1 MAVLILSKIEIVI
14 FLKIKKGFLNFYSVI
29 ICVGKILISRAD
41 MKEKTLLMEET
52 FLSPYATKSKDSV
65 WRLKDEDPCPMRTD
79 FQRDRDRIIHCKS
92 FRRLKN
98 KTQVFFSPE
107 GDHYRTR
114 LTHTLTVSQIAR
126 SIARALSL
134 NEDLTEAIAL
144 GHDLGHTPFG
154 HSGERILNKLN
165 PNGFKHNIQ
174 SGRVVDFLENDGKG
188 LNLTREV
195 VDGIINHK
203 SDSHPKTLEGKAVSI
218 ADRIAYINHDI
229 DDAIAGGFLTIDAI
243 PKDLIDTLGKRSSER
258 INTMVFSIYKESE
271 GKNQVAMTKEIAE
284 ATASLRQF
292 LFDNVYNADTF
303 KREETKADR
312 LISSLYEYYK
322 TVPTDLPEFYFS
334 EIEKDGIDTAI
345 CDYISSMS
353 DTFVV
358 KEFTK
363 LFIPDKW
370 EL

>member
-1 MAVLILSKIEIVI
+1 
-14 FLKIKKGFLNFYSVI
+14 
-29 ICVGKILISRAD
+29 
-41 MKEKTLLMEET
+41 MKEKTLLIEEK
-52 FLSPYATKSKDSV
+52 FLSPFATKSKDTEGRARV
-65 WRLKDEDPCPMRTD
+65 ETPCPMRTD

-114 LTHTLTVSQIAR
+114 LTHTLTVSQVAR
-126 SIARALSL
+126 AIARALSL

-165 PNGFKHNIQ
+165 AKNGGFEHNIQ
-174 SGRVVDFLENDGKG
+174 SGRVVEYLENNGLG

-203 SDSHPKTLEGKAVSI
+203 LKTIPKTLEGKAVSI

-229 DDAIAGGFLTIDAI
+229 DDAIDSGFITFDDLPRDCIDV
-243 PKDLIDTLGKRSSER
+243 LGRTSSER
-258 INTMVFSIYKESE
+258 INTMVMSIFKQSE
-271 GKNQVAMTKEIAE
+271 GKPIVEMESDIAE
-284 ATASLRQF
+284 ATAKLRTF
-292 LFDNVYNADTF
+292 LFDRVYSDKTFRDEEARAD
-303 KREETKADR
+303 EM
-312 LISSLYEYYK
+312 ISALYGYYK
-322 TVPTDLPEFYFS
+322 ERPELLPDFYRK
-334 EIEKDGIDTAI
+334 EAVCNIDTAL
-345 CDYISSMS
+345 CDYISGMS
-353 DTFVV
+353 DTFAV

-363 LFIPDKW
+363 IFIPKKW

>member
-1 MAVLILSKIEIVI
+1 
-14 FLKIKKGFLNFYSVI
+14 
-29 ICVGKILISRAD
+29 
-41 MKEKTLLMEET
+41 MKEKTLLIEEK
-52 FLSPYATKSKDSV
+52 FLSPFATKSKDTKG
-65 WRLKDEDPCPMRTD
+65 RLYPIEPCPMRTE
-79 FQRDRDRIIHCKS
+79 FQRDRDRIIHCKA

-114 LTHTLTVSQIAR
+114 LTHTFAVSQVAR

-154 HSGERILNKLN
+154 HAGERILNRLN
-165 PNGFKHNIQ
+165 EKHGFEHNVQ
-174 SGRVVDFLENDGKG
+174 SGRVVDFLEKDGKG

-203 SDSHPKTLEGKAVSI
+203 MKCKPSTLEGMAVNL

-229 DDAIAGGFLTIDAI
+229 DDAIVGGFITLDDL
-243 PKDLIDTLGKRSSER
+243 PKSARQILGDTSSRR
-258 INTMVFSIYKESE
+258 INAMVLSIFNNSD
-271 GKNQVAMTKEIAE
+271 GKPKVEMDKQVLEQT
-284 ATASLRQF
+284 TLLRNF
-292 LFDNVYNADTF
+292 LFERVYSDKTF
-303 KREETKADR
+303 KEEEERADR
-312 LISSLYEYYK
+312 MLSALYGYFKKNPEK
-322 TVPTDLPEFYFS
+322 LPEFNRKQL
-334 EIEKDGIDTAI
+334 ENTDIDDVL

-353 DTFVV
+353 DTYAANTFSAI
-358 KEFTK
+358 
-363 LFIPDKW
+363 FIPRKW

>member
-1 MAVLILSKIEIVI
+1 
-14 FLKIKKGFLNFYSVI
+14 
-29 ICVGKILISRAD
+29 
-41 MKEKTLLMEET
+41 MKEKTLLIEEK
-52 FLSPYATKSKDSV
+52 FLSPYATKSKDTV
-65 WRLKDEDPCPMRTD
+65 GRLREETPCPMRTD

-114 LTHTLTVSQIAR
+114 LTHTLTVSQVAR
-126 SIARALSL
+126 AIARALSL

-154 HSGERILNKLN
+154 HSGERILNRLN
-165 PNGFKHNIQ
+165 EKHGFEHNVQ
-174 SGRVVDFLENDGKG
+174 SGRVVDYLEGDGKG

-203 SDSHPKTLEGKAVSI
+203 LKCTPKTLEGKAVNL

-229 DDAIAGGFLTIDAI
+229 DDAIESGFIK
-243 PKDLIDTLGKRSSER
+243 PSDLPQNLIKILGETSSQR
-258 INTMVFSIYKESE
+258 INTMVYSIYKNSE
-271 GKNQVAMTKEIAE
+271 GRNAVEMDEEVAD
-284 ATASLRQF
+284 ATAKLRAF
-292 LFDNVYNADTF
+292 LFERVYSDKTFRDEEARAD
-303 KREETKADR
+303 KM
-312 LISSLYEYYK
+312 ISALYGYYK
-322 TVPTDLPEFYFS
+322 DHLELLPTFNRSELEKFDVDTVL
-334 EIEKDGIDTAI
+334 
-345 CDYISSMS
+345 CDYISGMS

-363 LFIPDKW
+363 IFIPRKW